1 MPDKSSGPKLQPAA
15 GLGDIAKHINCAFEG
30 SNVELMRRAI
40 GETIRLHNVSDIA
53 MLAGLARPTIYRAF
67 SDGAQHPSFETVVDV
82 LRAMGLELRVMIRRG
97 RRRGKIARRGM
108 S

>member
-1 MPDKSSGPKLQPAA
+1 MPDKSSGPRLQPAA
-15 GLGDIAKHINCAFEG
+15 GLGDIVKHINCAFEG
-30 SNVELMRRAI
+30 SDIELMRRAI

-53 MLAGLARPTIYRAF
+53 MLAGLARPTVYRAF

-82 LRAMGLELRVMIRRG
+82 LRAMGLELRVMVRRG
-97 RRRGKIARRGM
+97 GRRDKIARRGM